1 MQPIGHGL
9 VVAKALNERPDLD
22 MFHRFIDAGV
32 TDFVCA
38 PWMFVTV
45 AVLLGHRDPKLG
57 KWGTWLLSMIFGTL
71 VGGGQGIV
79 LLLVD
84 AALLRYR
91 VRLLPMGRRAW
102 LMALS
107 APLLLFAAWHLWRPG
122 STDGALLWLAILG
135 PMIAIA
141 LILRLLFS
149 PRFH

>member
-1 MQPIGHGL
+1 MVTRLGRWLCP
-9 VVAKALNERPDLD
+9 ALFGPL
-22 MFHRFIDAGV
+22 FAI
-32 TDFVCA
+32 
-38 PWMFVTV
+38 WMFVTV
-45 AVLLGHRDPKLG
+45 AVLLGHWDPKLG